1 VNHYLYPSTVCTAC
15 VTIVFVT
22 SVLAGLAQ
30 DNASQWHRVSTEEG
44 SITEVDRSS
53 LVFEQDQVLRAKFRT
68 KLSKSEPMPGN
79 PAVKYRTRLDTI
91 QFSVKDQRYR
101 VSESN
106 LLDSSGKVVFSYSTG
121 DTNGWKEIRGRT
133 AHRLFNAAGQLQP
146 FGVWKVQ
153 SYRYASGDPASDKD
167 PLELR
172 SLLGTEILL
181 TLDRVV
187 AGKGTC
193 SSPVF
198 DGQTV
203 TNEEFESRVGSS
215 LQSMSL
221 PSDKIETIRLACRST
236 NKFPSQTIVLRLP
249 GNKALMLWE
258 GVFLELERTRDLF
271 SP

>member
-1 VNHYLYPSTVCTAC
+1 MNHYLYPSIARSAC

-22 SVLAGLAQ
+22 SVLAGQAQ
-30 DNASQWHRVSTEEG
+30 DDQWQRVSTEES
-44 SITEVDRSS
+44 SIIDVDRSS

-68 KLSKSEPMPGN
+68 KLSKSEPVPGN
-79 PAVKYRTRLDTI
+79 TATKYRTRLDAI
-91 QFSVKDQRYR
+91 QFSIKDQQYR
-101 VSESN
+101 IAESN
-106 LLDSSGKVVFSYSTG
+106 LLDSSGKVVFSYSAS
-121 DTNGWKEIRGRT
+121 DANGWKAIRGRM

-146 FGVWKVQ
+146 FGIWRVH
-153 SYRYASGDPASDKD
+153 SYRYASGDPASEKD
-167 PLELR
+167 PPELR
-172 SLLGTEILL
+172 SLLGTEILF

-187 AGKGTC
+187 AGKGNC
-193 SSPVF
+193 SAPVF
-198 DGQTV
+198 DAKTV
-203 TNEEFESRVGSS
+203 TNEEFENRVGSS

-221 PSDKIETIRLACRST
+221 PSDKIEAILLGCKAAT